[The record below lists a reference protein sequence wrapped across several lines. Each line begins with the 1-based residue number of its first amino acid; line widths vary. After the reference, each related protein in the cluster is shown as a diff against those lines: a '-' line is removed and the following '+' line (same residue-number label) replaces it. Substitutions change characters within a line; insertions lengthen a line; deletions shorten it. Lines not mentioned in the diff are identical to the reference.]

1 MASNRLIHEDSPY
14 LRQHAH
20 NPVDWFPWG
29 DEAFGKAAVEDKPV
43 FLSIGYSTCHWCH
56 VMEVE
61 SFDSDEVAQY
71 LNENFVSIK
80 LDREQ
85 RPDLDDIYMTGLQM
99 MTGQGGWPMSN
110 FLTPDGR
117 PFFAGTY
124 YPKEQFLAILQRIVE
139 VWNTRRDDVEKQ
151 ANEITRAIAR
161 YTSAKTDAAQLD
173 EDLVSRCAGELLGR
187 FDQQYGGFGGAPK
200 FPNESMLMV
209 LTEDWIRNGNE
220 EARTALSRTLDKM
233 YQGGIYDQV
242 AGGFHRYT
250 VDHYWLVPHFE
261 KMLYN
266 QAQLARVYLQGYLLA
281 GDPAWRRV
289 AEETVDYVVR
299 DMRDERG
306 AFYSATDAD
315 SEGEEG
321 RFFLWTPD
329 EIDHLLDEEDATLA
343 RDVYGVTD
351 NGNFEGRN
359 ILYLNASLEH
369 YAETHNFEAEDFFDR
384 LERIRR
390 TMYEAREGRVHPM
403 RDEKIIAS
411 WNGMMITTMAL
422 TGFFLDR
429 DDFVESAIK
438 AANHVWQTNYSG
450 NEGLWRIGFN
460 GRVSIPGNL
469 EDYAYLAEAML
480 TLYEITLDRQ
490 WFERGEQ
497 LVREMLALFRD
508 AESGGFFFSRESE
521 QGPLI
526 LRPRSPM
533 DGAMPSGNSV
543 ALHAM
548 VKLFRLGK
556 NTDIETVI
564 NECLSGFAGLLK
576 ASPSSFAYMVLAG
589 ESFLRG
595 SVSALQLAA
604 LGNVR
609 VHASRAGRSLVLEI
623 SIAPGWHINAHETG
637 DPTFPGTVLQG
648 EALEHVSY
656 PAGKPKS
663 LAFQDT
669 PVNLYEGNVRIEA
682 TLAGDTRHAE
692 ITLRLQACDDE
703 RCLAPEA
710 LTFQLLAT
718 SR

>member
-20 NPVDWFPWG
+20 NPVNWFPWG
-29 DEAFGKAAVEDKPV
+29 DEAFGKAAAEDKPV

-61 SFDSDEVAQY
+61 SFDSEEVARY
-71 LNENFVSIK
+71 LNQNFVSIK

-85 RPDLDDIYMTGLQM
+85 RPDLDEIYMTGLQM

-110 FLTPDGR
+110 FLTPDAR

-124 YPKEQFLAILQRIVE
+124 YPKEQFLATLQRIVE
-139 VWNTRRDDVEKQ
+139 VWNTRRDDVDKQ
-151 ANEITRAIAR
+151 ANEITQAIAR
-161 YTSAKTDAAQLD
+161 YTAAKTDAVQLD
-173 EDLVSRCAGELLGR
+173 EDLVSLCARELLGR
-187 FDQQYGGFGGAPK
+187 FDQQHGGFGGAPK
-200 FPNESMLMV
+200 FPNESMLLV
-209 LTEDWIRNGNE
+209 LAEDWIRNGNA
-220 EARTALSRTLDKM
+220 EARTALLSTLDKM
-233 YQGGIYDQV
+233 YQGGIYDQI

-250 VDHYWLVPHFE
+250 VDQYWLVPHFE

-281 GDPAWRRV
+281 GDPALRRV

-299 DMRDERG
+299 DMRDDKG

-329 EIDHLLDEEDATLA
+329 EIDQLLDEEDATLA
-343 RDVYGVTD
+343 RDLYGVTEQ
-351 NGNFEGRN
+351 GNFEGRN
-359 ILYLNASLEH
+359 ILHLNASLEH
-369 YAETHNFEAEDFFDR
+369 YAETCNFEARNFFDR
-384 LERIRR
+384 LQRIRR
-390 TMYEAREGRVHPM
+390 TLYEAREGRVHPM
-403 RDEKIIAS
+403 RDEKIITS

-429 DDFVESAIK
+429 DDFVESAIE
-438 AANHVWQTNYSG
+438 AANHVWQSHYSDD
-450 NEGLWRIGFN
+450 EGLWRIGFH
-460 GRVSIPGNL
+460 GQTSIPGNL

-490 WFERGEQ
+490 WFERGER
-497 LVREMLALFRD
+497 LVRDMMALFRD
-508 AESGGFFFSRESE
+508 TESGGFFFSRESE

-543 ALHAM
+543 ALHAL

-556 NTDIETVI
+556 DTDIETVI

-576 ASPSSFAYMVLAG
+576 ASPSSFAYMVLAA

-595 SVSALQLAA
+595 PVSPLQFAA
-604 LGNVR
+604 VGNVR
-609 VHASRAGRSLVLEI
+609 VHAWRQGRNIVLEI
-623 SIAPGWHINAHETG
+623 SIAPGWHINANETG
-637 DPTFPGTVLQG
+637 DPNFPGTVLQG
-648 EALEHVSY
+648 EALEDVSY
-656 PAGKPKS
+656 PAGEPKS
-663 LAFQDT
+663 LAFQNE
-669 PVNLYEGNVRIEA
+669 PVNLYEHDIRIEA
-682 TLAGDTRHAE
+682 RLVEDVERAGLTLQ
-692 ITLRLQACDDE
+692 LQACEDE
-703 RCLAPEA
+703 RCLSPET
-710 LTFQLLAT
+710 LNFQLLAA